1 MKKMHESELQQVRAH
16 CEGRLHDEV
25 EQAKHD
31 IARALEEEIQV
42 LPVAPSFLLM
52 FGSVCLYI

>member
-1 MKKMHESELQQVRAH
+1 MKEMHESELQQVRAL
-16 CEGRLHDEV
+16 CERRLHAEV

-42 LPVAPSFLLM
+42 LLVACSFHFM
-52 FGSVCLYI
+52 FVI

>member
-1 MKKMHESELQQVRAH
+1 MKEMHETELQQVRAH
-16 CEGRLHDEV
+16 CEGRLHVEV

-42 LPVAPSFLLM
+42 LPVACSFLLI
-52 FGSVCLYI
+52 FGIV

>member
-1 MKKMHESELQQVRAH
+1 MKEMHETELQQLRAH
-16 CEGRLHDEV
+16 CEGRLHAEV

-42 LPVAPSFLLM
+42 PPVACSFLLM
-52 FGSVCLYI
+52 FVIM

>member
-1 MKKMHESELQQVRAH
+1 MKEMHETELQQVRAH
-16 CEGRLHDEV
+16 CEGQLHAEV

-42 LPVAPSFLLM
+42 LPVACFFLLM
-52 FGSVCLYI
+52 FGIV

>member
-1 MKKMHESELQQVRAH
+1 MKEMHESELQQVRAH
-16 CEGRLHDEV
+16 CEGRLHAEV

-42 LPVAPSFLLM
+42 LSVACSFLLM
-52 FGSVCLYI
+52 FGIVWLYI